1 MPNESSA
8 ITMALVLGLWSLGV
22 LAFFGTL
29 IWSRAH
35 PRAMVAWARR
45 HSVPQRAPQRY
56 PR

>member
-8 ITMALVLGLWSLGV
+8 ITMALVIGLWSLGV

-35 PRAMVAWARR
+35 PGALVTWARR
-45 HSVPQRAPQRY
+45 HSAQPDP
-56 PR
+56 PRRTR